1 MQKQFFDRIGIVLI
15 VVRNKNN
22 QYLAVLET
30 KNRGW
35 WLPGGRVD
43 PGEQFEKAALRE
55 TLEEA
60 GINVTLKGVLRV
72 EQDIDQF
79 SCFMRIKIVYYAE
92 PTDQNQVPKKI
103 ADKESEMATWVDY
116 DKLHELG
123 KTEEGWRGLE
133 LQQWANYIEQ
143 GGNIM
148 PLCTLSKEGANVQM
162 AKPFTIKEIKQK

>member
-1 MQKQFFDRIGIVLI
+1 MNMQFFDRIGIVLI

-22 QYLAVLET
+22 EYLAVLET

-43 PGEQFEKAALRE
+43 PGESFEKAALRE

-60 GINVTLKGVLRV
+60 GINIILKGVLRV

-79 SCFMRIKIVYYAE
+79 NSFMRIKIVYYAE
-92 PTDQNQVPKKI
+92 PIDQNQVPKI
-103 ADKESEMATWVDY
+103 ISDKESEMAKWINFE
-116 DKLHELG
+116 KLPELG
-123 KTEEGWRGLE
+123 KTKQGWRGLE
-133 LQQWANYIEQ
+133 LLQWANYIEN

-148 PLCTLSKEGANVQM
+148 PLCTVSKEGANVEM
-162 AKPFTIKEIKQK
+162 AKPFTLKEIKQN